1 MIIGMPK
8 GYVYYRYRPF
18 ITAFAEEIGVE
29 LKYVDEINQDIID
42 RGSRLCADEAC
53 LPVKVMRG
61 QIDKLSEECRYV
73 CVPRIMKTEFGE
85 TLCPKICGMPDMAAS
100 DKLVFNEAVCINDRK
115 QLHKYLKRQLK
126 KMKIKRRGLAKAIDK
141 ASKAQRGYRYSD
153 DEGYEYNV
161 FIAAHEYN
169 LNNTYSNMNL
179 ADRLH
184 RMGIG
189 VIQGRDISRYEK
201 ITRIE
206 KLHLIKRPYWD
217 ALTDILARAVILSE
231 QKTVDAVICMSSF
244 NCGIDSILTAL
255 IYKYV
260 TDIPVFN
267 LKIDEHRAD
276 AGFETRLEAFGDIV
290 REAAI

>member
-8 GYVYYRYRPF
+8 GYVYYRYQPF
-18 ITAFAEEIGVE
+18 ITALAEAAGVQ

-61 QIDKLSEECRYV
+61 QIDKLSEDCRYV

-85 TLCPKICGMPDMAAS
+85 SLCPKICGMPDMAAD
-100 DKLVFNEAVCINDRK
+100 DKLVFNRAVDISDK
-115 QLHKYLKRQLK
+115 KQLK
-126 KMKIKRRGLAKAIDK
+126 KYLSHQFKQMKIKRRGLAKAIDR
-141 ASKAQRGYRYSD
+141 AIIAQREHSYSD
-153 DEGYEYNV
+153 DEGYRYNV
-161 FIAAHEYN
+161 FIAAHDYN
-169 LNNTYSNMNL
+169 INNTYSNMNL

-189 VIQGRDISRYEK
+189 VIQGKNISRYEK

-206 KLHLIKRPYWD
+206 RLNMIKRPYWE

-231 QKTVDAVICMSSF
+231 QGFVNAVICMSSF
-244 NCGIDSILTAL
+244 NCGIDSILGSL
-255 IYKYV
+255 IYRYV
-260 TDIPVFN
+260 TDVPVFSF
-267 LKIDEHRAD
+267 KIDEHRAD
-276 AGFETRLEAFGDIV
+276 AGFETRLEAFADIV
-290 REAAI
+290 KEAEA

>member
-18 ITAFAEEIGVE
+18 ITALAEELGIE
-29 LKYVDEINQDIID
+29 LKFVDEIDQDIIE
-42 RGSRLCADEAC
+42 RGGRLCANEAC

-61 QIDKLSEECRYV
+61 QIDKLSEECRYI

-85 TLCPKICGMPDMAAS
+85 SLCPEICGMPDMAAS
-100 DKLVFNEAVCINDRK
+100 DRLVFDKAVEINDRK
-115 QLHKYLKRQLK
+115 QLGIYIRRQLK
-126 KMKIKRRGLAKAIDK
+126 KMKIKRRGLAKAIDR
-141 ASKAQRGYRYSD
+141 AVKAQREYRYSD
-153 DEGYEYNV
+153 DEGYKYNV

-169 LNNTYSNMNL
+169 LGNTYSNMNL
-179 ADRLH
+179 ADRL
-184 RMGIG
+184 RGMGIG
-189 VIQGRDISRYEK
+189 VIQGRNISRYEK
-201 ITRIE
+201 ITRVE
-206 KLHLIKRPYWD
+206 NLHLLKRPYWE

-231 QKTVDAVICMSSF
+231 QKTVDAVICMSSSG
-244 NCGIDSILTAL
+244 CGIDSILESM

-260 TDIPVFN
+260 TGVPVFSIR
-267 LKIDEHRAD
+267 IDEHRAD

>member
-18 ITAFAEEIGVE
+18 ITVLAEELGIE
-29 LKYVDEINQDIID
+29 LKYVDEINHDIIE
-42 RGSRLCADEAC
+42 RGGRLCANEAC

-61 QIDKLSEECRYV
+61 QIDKLSEDCRYV
-73 CVPRIMKTEFGE
+73 CVPRIMKTEYGE
-85 TLCPKICGMPDMAAS
+85 TLCPEICGMPDMAAS
-100 DKLVFNEAVCINDRK
+100 DRLVFDKAVEINDRK
-115 QLHKYLKRQLK
+115 QLGRYIKRQLK
-126 KMKIKRRGLAKAIDK
+126 KMKIKKRGLAKAIDK
-141 ASKAQRGYRYSD
+141 AVRAQRECKYKE
-153 DEGYEYNV
+153 DEGYRHNV

-169 LNNTYSNMNL
+169 INNTYSNMNL

-184 RMGIG
+184 SMGIG
-189 VIQGRDISRYEK
+189 VIQGKNISRYEK

-206 KLHLIKRPYWD
+206 NLNLIKRPYWD

-244 NCGIDSILTAL
+244 GCGIDSVLVSL

-260 TDIPVFN
+260 TCVPVFS